1 MASAPIAR
9 SPYPNVGPT
18 SVVDGWEISSI
29 VGGDLTISDLARL
42 AKWTVRA
49 DATSA
54 TAATLPPAARL
65 DRVDGRVRIGGAPGD
80 WLIVAAPG
88 QDAGINAVAGEFV
101 SVVDVTHGRALLRL
115 TGATAR
121 DLLSKVCAINLA
133 DRVVPDGTW
142 LRTSIAHIVTD
153 LARDDVAGQLS
164 YLIHSERSASGSLLS
179 GLLDAGAEFGVSFTG
194 AGPAIP

>member
-1 MASAPIAR
+1 MASTPIAR

-18 SVVDGWEISSI
+18 RVEDGWELSST
-29 VGGDLTISDLARL
+29 VGDGFTISDLSRL

-49 DATSA
+49 APDGPTA
-54 TAATLPPAARL
+54 TALPAPGQLERIDGTL
-65 DRVDGRVRIGGAPGD
+65 RIGGAPGD

-88 QDAGINAVAGEFV
+88 QPAGVAAATGEFV

-115 TGATAR
+115 TGEAGR
-121 DLLSKVCAINLA
+121 DLMSKICAVNLA
-133 DRVVPDGTW
+133 DRVFPNGTW

-153 LARDDVAGQLS
+153 LARDDVGASLS
-164 YLIHSERSASGSLLS
+164 FLLHCERSASPSLLS
-179 GLLDAGAEFGVSFTG
+179 GLLAAGAEFGVSFVG